1 MPVTYIIHKGLRSPY
16 LGHIYAA
23 VSSSKSRR
31 SMDIYAGDAKYFI
44 ES

>member
-23 VSSSKSRR
+23 VSRKSRR